1 MPTSGTASFNYNRN
15 QIILRSLRIVGAF
28 ASGETPDAQ
37 SVTDASDALNAMIKA
52 WNGSGLHIWTEEE
65 AILWLQPNQTTY
77 IIGGTT
83 TDHASYA
90 TQYNVP
96 TTGQGFNSTTL
107 SAGASNLATS
117 LTLASTANITA
128 GDKVSVLLD
137 NGLLF
142 WTTVS
147 GPPSGSVINIANA
160 LNDTAALGNPVYNY
174 TTDIIRPLRIV
185 SGRRFA
191 FNTGSVNQIDTPMIP
206 LSRIDYRNMPNKN
219 ATGTITQFF
228 YDPRGGANTQ
238 GVINLWPAPS
248 DALSAFK
255 FTWYR
260 PLQDIT
266 TQSQIPDLPT
276 EWLNAIIWNLAD
288 EISLEYDIPDNRAA
302 RITQRAGRYLDLASG
317 WDREIESYF
326 FGVNTDQTGP

>member
-1 MPTSGTASFNYNRN
+1 LASTSGTATFNYNRN

-37 SVTDASDALNAMIKA
+37 SVTDASDALNAMVKA

-65 AILWLQPNQTTY
+65 AILFLQANQPTY

-83 TDHASYA
+83 TDHCAFGTS
-90 TQYNVP
+90 YNVP
-96 TTGQGFNSTTL
+96 TVGQGYNNTTL
-107 SAGASNLATS
+107 LTSANNGAT
-117 LTLASTANITA
+117 TITVASITNITN
-128 GDKVSVLLD
+128 GDKIGITMD
-137 NGLLF
+137 NGVVF
-142 WTTVS
+142 WTTVN
-147 GPPSGSVINIANA
+147 GVPGGTVPLANA
-160 LNDTAALGNPVYNY
+160 LTDTAAAGMNVFNY
-174 TTDIIRPLRIV
+174 TTDIIRPLRVV

-191 FNTGSVNQIDTPMIP
+191 YVNSLDTPMIA
-206 LSRIDYRNMPNKN
+206 LSRIDYRNMPNKL

-238 GVINLWPAPS
+238 GVINLWPTPS
-248 DALSAFK
+248 DSLSAFK

-276 EWLNAIIWNLAD
+276 EWLNAIIWNLAA
-288 EISLEYDIPDNRAA
+288 EISLEYDTPPQRLQMIESRAS
-302 RITQRAGRYLDLASG
+302 RYLDLASG
-317 WDREIESYF
+317 WDREIESYK
-326 FGVNTDQTGP
+326 FGFDADMTSYY